1 MSLVNYLVLGN
12 PGTGKSTLINC
23 LIGQPVFS
31 SGLSFGGGKTEFFQ
45 KHTHDGV
52 VYMDTPGLSD
62 RKLKERAAAAIT
74 QALRQSGRYKLFF
87 MVRLESGR
95 VVADDIATIETVMN
109 AIDIENVPFSVI
121 INNVRKRQYA
131 AMMDKGD
138 EFVTVVTMVNAIS
151 HVTPRI
157 LFIPTMPDLEEE
169 TNAIVTLPADV
180 EAVIRHESPSVTINP
195 QTVSEIKPDEFA
207 RLLEDLREQ
216 LELLRNDNTALH
228 RRLEELQ
235 GKHGFFRDAG
245 MGLDSTIDSI
255 VAFFRNL

>member
-1 MSLVNYLVLGN
+1 
-12 PGTGKSTLINC
+12 
-23 LIGQPVFS
+23 
-31 SGLSFGGGKTEFFQ
+31 
-45 KHTHDGV
+45 
-52 VYMDTPGLSD
+52 
-62 RKLKERAAAAIT
+62 
-74 QALRQSGRYKLFF
+74 